1 MAVDLA
7 RRATPGLLDPFTSA
21 APDGEDGAVSTEQT
35 RAGTG
40 LAERLRGATV
50 READLSGT
58 TLQECTLTGV
68 RLIGCDWEGPLAVS
82 AFAGRLGTV
91 VVEGVDVTAYVEAE
105 LDRRHPERV
114 LVREA
119 RTADDLRAAWAAVE
133 DAWTATL
140 AEADRLPEEVRQARV
155 GDEWSLVQTLRHL
168 VMATDIWLGR
178 MVQGVPDFHPLGLP
192 PTGEPAPEGTD
203 PDRPTSYAEAAA
215 AHAGARA
222 RVRAALADLTDAALE
237 RVCTGVPAPGRE
249 ELSRPVAGCLLVVLR
264 EHVEHR
270 RYAVRDLAVLTATA
284 G

>member
-1 MAVDLA
+1 MTVEEN
-7 RRATPGLLDPFTSA
+7 RAEP
-21 APDGEDGAVSTEQT
+21 
-35 RAGTG
+35 G

-50 READLSGT
+50 READLTGT

-82 AFAGRLGTV
+82 GFAGRLGTV

-114 LVREA
+114 ALRRLTTV
-119 RTADDLRAAWAAVE
+119 DDFRAAWARI
-133 DAWTATL
+133 DALWRDTL
-140 AEADRLPEEVRQARV
+140 ADADTLPEEVRQARV
-155 GDEWSLVQTLRHL
+155 GGEWSLVQTLRHL

-192 PTGEPAPEGTD
+192 PTDEPAPEGTD

-215 AHAGARA
+215 AHTEARE
-222 RVRAALADLTDAALE
+222 RVRALLADLTDDDLP
-237 RVCTGVPAPGRE
+237 RVCTGVPAPGRRE
-249 ELSRPVAGCLLVVLR
+249 ESRPVAGCLRVVLD

-270 RYAVRDLAVLTATA
+270 RYALRDLAVLRAR
-284 G
+284 